1 MTEMQQPIRMCGTV
15 TNIEARL
22 AVMPGTGS
30 LRPE

>member
-1 MTEMQQPIRMCGTV
+1 MTEIQQPIRMRDSV